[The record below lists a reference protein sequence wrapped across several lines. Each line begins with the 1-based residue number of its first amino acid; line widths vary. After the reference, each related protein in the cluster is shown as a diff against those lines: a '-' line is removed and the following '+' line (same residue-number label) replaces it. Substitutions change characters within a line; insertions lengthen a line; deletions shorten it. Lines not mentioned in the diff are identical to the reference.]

1 MNSKEQNT
9 IFDNIYEDIA
19 LRLDYAIDE
28 VIEEVE
34 DDWGIDED
42 MVVKIIETWS
52 LGVSARI
59 PLTVKVDEKAYTML
73 NLYIEGR

>member
-1 MNSKEQNT
+1 MKSEEQNI

-19 LRLDYAIDE
+19 LRLDYALDE
-28 VIEEVE
+28 VIEEIEE
-34 DDWGIDED
+34 DWEIGGE

-59 PLTVKVDEKAYTML
+59 PLTVKVDEKAYAMMERTL
-73 NLYIEGR
+73 KK